1 MVLPELEI
9 NHFKYMNKLVLR
21 GNSIDDD
28 GLLELVD
35 CLYSAHNTKLRHLD
49 LSETN
54 IGDRGLQGLIECIR
68 EAIFSINFVEIE
80 GLREVSQEMKGKLE
94 ACLRHATVQY
104 GEWKKQ
110 DRLNDMRKAAD
121 RSQRITMC
129 SHVLFCSHARIAHC

>member
-80 GLREVSQEMKGKLE
+80 GLREVS
-94 ACLRHATVQY
+94 
-104 GEWKKQ
+104 
-110 DRLNDMRKAAD
+110 
-121 RSQRITMC
+121 
-129 SHVLFCSHARIAHC
+129 